1 MGLSQLLSLS
11 FLGILG
17 SALAY
22 VWYYKGK
29 GIEKVGATRTGVYI
43 TLVPLFAVILGRII
57 LHEPITIIMMI
68 GGLSV
73 LAGIVLCNK

>member
-1 MGLSQLLSLS
+1 VGNPFSPPQNDYHYRRILSLV
-11 FLGILG
+11 FLGIIYSLE
-17 SALAY
+17 
-22 VWYYKGK
+22 VP
-29 GIEKVGATRTGVYI
+29 YI